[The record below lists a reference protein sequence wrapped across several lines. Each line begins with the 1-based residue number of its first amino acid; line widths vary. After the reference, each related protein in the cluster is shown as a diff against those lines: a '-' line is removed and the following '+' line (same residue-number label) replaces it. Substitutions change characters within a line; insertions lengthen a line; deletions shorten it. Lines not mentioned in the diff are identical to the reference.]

1 MQMKRGSLKGKA
13 FPLGPVRLGY
23 YEENSPCG
31 QARDTSSEKLEKPPG
46 VPVGALEAFL
56 RPPPPLFSRGHA
68 FRRVFLLSG

>member
-13 FPLGPVRLGY
+13 FPLRPVRLGY

-46 VPVGALEAFL
+46 VPVGALEAFGGS
-56 RPPPPLFSRGHA
+56 PTTFIFSRSCVPPSISA
-68 FRRVFLLSG
+68 